1 MPVQPSRTTH
11 RTTVLGPNPLRELLH
26 SYPVRRI
33 FRALITIYL
42 VTTATFALIRLMPG
56 NPVSVLVNDLVSRG
70 TMGYQEAMDYA
81 SSMFQVDFN
90 APLWKQYVDF
100 LVGLA
105 RGDMGVSIS
114 SVGTKVTTLIV
125 KFLPWTLFIVTFSL
139 CISFTLGTLLGMIVA
154 YRRETW
160 IDHVLTTIA
169 AIISAIP
176 NYLIAILLLVFGG
189 VHWGWF
195 DIASM
200 RGSFSPGMVPAFS
213 LAFFS
218 DVMYHATLPTI
229 TYVLTTLGS
238 WMLTMKAST
247 NATLGED
254 YVTVARARGLSDG
267 RITMGYV
274 GRNAILPLVTQLA
287 ISIGFVVGGSIL
299 IESLFVYQGVGRLLS
314 AAVGSRDYTLMQG
327 LFLVI
332 TCSVIVANLL
342 ADLLYSK
349 LDPRIRLS
357 GNRRS

>member
-1 MPVQPSRTTH
+1 MSVQTPRTVAATSA
-11 RTTVLGPNPLRELLH
+11 RGAGLVRELFG
-26 SYPVRRI
+26 SYPVRRV
-33 FRALITIYL
+33 FRALITVYL
-42 VTTATFALIRLMPG
+42 VTTATFVLIRLMPG
-56 NPVSVLVNDLVSRG
+56 NPISVLVNDLVSRG

-81 SSMFQVDFN
+81 SSMFQVDFS
-90 APLWKQYVDF
+90 APLWRQYLDF
-100 LVGLA
+100 LGGLLQ
-105 RGDMGVSIS
+105 GDLGRSIS
-114 SVGTKVTTLIV
+114 SMGTKVTTLIMQ
-125 KFLPWTLFIVTFSL
+125 FLPWTLFVVTISL
-139 CISFTLGTLLGMIVA
+139 CISFALGTLLGMFIA

-160 IDHVLTTIA
+160 IDHILTIIA

-200 RGSFSPGMVPAFS
+200 RGSFSPGMKPSFS
-213 LAFFS
+213 LYFFA
-218 DVMYHATLPTI
+218 DILYHATLPMI

-254 YVTVARARGLSDG
+254 YVTVAKARGLTDG

-299 IESLFVYQGVGRLLS
+299 IESLFVYQGIGKLLS
-314 AAVGSRDYTLMQG
+314 TAVGSRDYPLMQG

-342 ADLLYSK
+342 ADLLYGK

-357 GNRRS
+357 GKRRS

>member
-1 MPVQPSRTTH
+1 MSVQTPRAVTPNAVRGPS
-11 RTTVLGPNPLRELLH
+11 PIRELLN

-33 FRALITIYL
+33 FRALVTIYL
-42 VTTATFALIRLMPG
+42 VTTATFMLIRLMPG
-56 NPVSVLVNDLVSRG
+56 NPISVLVNDLVSRG

-81 SSMFQVDFN
+81 SSMFQVDFS
-90 APLWKQYVDF
+90 APLWKQYLEF

-105 RGDMGVSIS
+105 KGDFGKSIS
-114 SVGTKVTTLIV
+114 SMGTKVTTLIMQ
-125 KFLPWTLFIVTFSL
+125 FLPWTLFVVTMSL
-139 CISFTLGTLLGMIVA
+139 CISFALGTLLGMFVA

-160 IDHVLTTIA
+160 IDHVLTIIA
-169 AIISAIP
+169 AIISAVP

-189 VHWGWF
+189 VRWGWF

-200 RGSFSPGMVPAFS
+200 RGSFSPGMVPSFS
-213 LAFFS
+213 LSFFA
-218 DVMYHATLPTI
+218 DVLYHATLPMI
-229 TYVLTTLGS
+229 TYILTTLGS

-247 NATLGED
+247 NAALGED
-254 YVTVARARGLSDG
+254 YVTVAKARGLTDG

-299 IESLFVYQGVGRLLS
+299 IESLFVYQGVGKLLS
-314 AAVGSRDYTLMQG
+314 AAVGSRDYPLMQG

-357 GNRRS
+357 GKRRS